1 MHAERLTPA
10 ERRQV
15 GEINQL
21 DLPVQIQVCDEPPLT
36 SCRRGMQQS
45 LAALASSAAA
55 APGEGL
61 ADSMDSPAGMDWI
74 AKLLDS
80 ECQPGLSPG
89 SLGAVLVQGQGQA
102 SSPSPRRPTT
112 RAMLRGSPG
121 ALRGS
126 PSGRRQEDTAA
137 AVAARALAAHRDQQ
151 QQQQQE
157 GGGKDS
163 VVPSR
168 VADPN
173 GASLSPS
180 AASLVNGLARGGL
193 QDGHKQLLTRLLTGA
208 KATEEVLTRAASPGE
223 GLGQEWGEERGDG
236 GRGG

>member
-1 MHAERLTPA
+1 MD
-10 ERRQV
+10 
-15 GEINQL
+15 EINQL
-21 DLPVQIQVCDEPPLT
+21 ELPVQIQVCDEPPLT

-61 ADSMDSPAGMDWI
+61 ADSMDSPASMDWI

-89 SLGAVLVQGQGQA
+89 SLVQGLGQA

-112 RAMLRGSPG
+112 RAMLRSSPG

-151 QQQQQE
+151 QQQQE

-163 VVPSR
+163 TIPSQ

-180 AASLVNGLARGGL
+180 AASLVNSFARGGL

-208 KATEEVLTRAASPGE
+208 KATEEVLTRAASPGQ
-223 GLGQEWGEERGDG
+223 GLGQEWGE
-236 GRGG
+236 GRGASGREG